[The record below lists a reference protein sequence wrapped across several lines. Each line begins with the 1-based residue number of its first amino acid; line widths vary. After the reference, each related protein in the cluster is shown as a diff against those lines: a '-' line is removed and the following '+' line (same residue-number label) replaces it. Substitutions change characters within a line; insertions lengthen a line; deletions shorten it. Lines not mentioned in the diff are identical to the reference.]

1 MASLPR
7 KVIRSV
13 PIKKVKFNDK
23 QRMCLYGRERRH
35 DIYMFTGYLYF
46 TLDLY
51 ITQFLIYS
59 SLRVLVKKVLA

>member
-1 MASLPR
+1 VASLPR

-23 QRMCLYGRERRH
+23 QRMCLYVRERRH
-35 DIYMFTGYLYF
+35 DIYTFTGYFYC
-46 TLDLY
+46 TLDRY

-59 SLRVLVKKVLA
+59 SLPVLVKEVLA